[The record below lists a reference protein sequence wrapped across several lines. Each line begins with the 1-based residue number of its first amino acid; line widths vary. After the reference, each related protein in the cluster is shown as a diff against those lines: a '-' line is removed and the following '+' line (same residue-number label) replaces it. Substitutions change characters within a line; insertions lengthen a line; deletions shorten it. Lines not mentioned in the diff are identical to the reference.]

1 MKTLRVVLT
10 LVLAS
15 LALSACSFISPDP
28 SAQPVAKS
36 NVPFGLLNRFIPQ
49 TNRGRVVFVTE
60 PVYLLDAGEQ
70 FAPASR
76 IVPSPVRLDA
86 VLRELLL
93 GPSKIEASAGYT
105 TALPTSLVLV
115 SASVQH
121 GVGVINLGNHLNRL
135 PLAQQLRAEGQ
146 LVLTASAA
154 GATRGVIID
163 VAEIRQVLPLP
174 NGKRVRF
181 LTSAEFQ
188 SLP

>member
-1 MKTLRVVLT
+1 MRTLRAALT
-10 LVLAS
+10 FVLAS
-15 LALSACSFISPDP
+15 LALSACSFISADSSPR
-28 SAQPVAKS
+28 PVAKS
-36 NVPFGLLNRFIPQ
+36 HVPFGLLHRYIPQ
-49 TNRGRVVFVTE
+49 TNRGRVIFVTE
-60 PVYLLDAGEQ
+60 PVYLLDAGDQ

-76 IVPSPVRLDA
+76 IVPSPVKLDA
-86 VLRELLL
+86 ILRQLLL

-105 TALPTSLVLV
+105 TALPTNLVLV

-163 VAEIRQVLPLP
+163 VAETRQVLPLP
-174 NGKRVRF
+174 NGEHVRF

-188 SLP
+188 SLL